1 MLPFIDLHCDTLYRT
16 ASSPER
22 FFDSGPGVSTHV
34 FHSGLRENR
43 CLLQCFAI
51 FTDLCEHPHRSPL
64 VSAREQYACFRH
76 ILSRSENSI
85 SQIKNRSDL
94 SSCLRQSKTG
104 ALLTLEESCLC
115 GTPVTLLPDL
125 YSMGVRMATLT
136 WNYSSLLAGSAV
148 NTVPSPESFTSPY
161 ISSLLKSDTTGTGL
175 TPHGFAFLEEAERL
189 GILIDVSHLS
199 DRGFYHVAAH
209 SRKPFLASHSNARS
223 VCNTPRNLSD
233 DMLRILAARGGVM
246 GLCLHEPFLAPSP
259 CSAGDI
265 AEALILHVTHI
276 LSVAGS
282 DILALG
288 TDFDGTPGN
297 RIIPDITKLSRLES
311 LLKKAGL
318 TGSQIEKLFYQN
330 ALRFFREN
338 LPQT

>member
-16 ASSPER
+16 ASSPDR
-22 FFDSGPGVSTHV
+22 FFGSGASVSTHV

-51 FTDLCEHPHRSPL
+51 FTDLCESPHRSPL
-64 VSAREQYACFRH
+64 VSLREQYACFRY
-76 ILSRSENSI
+76 ILSGSKNSMV
-85 SQIKNRSDL
+85 QIRNRSDL
-94 SSCLRQSKTG
+94 SACLRQNKTG

-125 YSMGVRMATLT
+125 YSMGIRMATLT
-136 WNYSSLLAGSAV
+136 WDYSTLLAGSAAH
-148 NTVPSPESFTSPY
+148 TIPSPESFASPY
-161 ISSLLKSDTTGTGL
+161 TSALLSSGKAGTGL
-175 TPHGFAFLEEAERL
+175 TAHGFAFLEEAERL

-223 VCNTPRNLSD
+223 ACNTPRNLSD
-233 DMLRILAARGGVM
+233 DMLRILAERGGLT
-246 GLCLHEPFLAPSP
+246 GLCLHEPFLASSP
-259 CSAGDI
+259 ASAEDI
-265 AEALILHVTHI
+265 SEALGLHVKHI

-282 DILALG
+282 DSLALG

-311 LLKKAGL
+311 ILKKAGL

-338 LPQT
+338 LPTA